1 MSMNRYPQAM
11 ATRHP
16 LSNISTSPHTKKTQ
30 TIIKIIGPNSLT
42 FEGRQNSSPDY
53 SKKHK

>member
-1 MSMNRYPQAM
+1 MNRYPQAM